1 MFCCWSFIRI
11 SNWNDSI
18 WRPGRICGAQRR
30 KFVKNQMGPKW
41 STCFEVWNEISLYS
55 KAPSAWYWQKNKSLK
70 YLPEKFNL
78 AMDFWSWSH
87 AVNKR
92 NVWNK
97 DNWTRSS
104 LVLVQNSL
112 HISETFKTLKGN
124 LTDLFSFLLSNQT
137 LIMIMLTN
145 IHIWICLVFKK
156 SQGSPMNAVP

>member
-1 MFCCWSFIRI
+1 MIQFHDQDGSVELKVGNLSRI
-11 SNWNDSI
+11 KWGRNEGQVSKFEINFPSI
-18 WRPGRICGAQRR
+18 
-30 KFVKNQMGPKW
+30 
-41 STCFEVWNEISLYS
+41 YS

-78 AMDFWSWSH
+78 AMDFWSWNH

-112 HISETFKTLKGN
+112 HLSETFKTLKGN
-124 LTDLFSFLLSNQT
+124 LTDLFRFLLNNQT

-156 SQGSPMNAVP
+156 SQGSPLNAVL